1 MRHESGCRRKG
12 WEVGGR
18 AGWRWKGRQSVVV
31 GRWLVGGDRGRMRWV
46 WQEAARQKIHRREK
60 PIEIRGERSESSGLE
75 VDWND
80 NVL

>member
-1 MRHESGCRRKG
+1 M
-12 WEVGGR
+12 
-18 AGWRWKGRQSVVV
+18 V